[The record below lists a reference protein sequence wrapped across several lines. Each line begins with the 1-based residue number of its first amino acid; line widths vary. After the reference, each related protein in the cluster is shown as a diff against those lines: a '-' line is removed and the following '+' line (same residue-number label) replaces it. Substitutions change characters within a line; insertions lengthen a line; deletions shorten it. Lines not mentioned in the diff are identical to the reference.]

1 MLTDHDTGYLGAM
14 NLAMQSRSVRG
25 PREGAEFAGGWMA
38 RMILVL
44 TVLSTLG
51 CSTMPRGWDSPK
63 TPSFAL
69 ERPEDTRLGRQFLAA
84 SERHQHA
91 SGYHIINSGID
102 GFVTRIQMID
112 AAERT
117 IDVQYFIFRGDQTGL
132 LIAEA
137 LKRAADRGVR
147 TRILVDDGDTV
158 AGDQEILALGRH
170 PNIEVRIFNPFDY
183 RGHNRFLRHLD
194 FMIHKGR
201 LDYRMHNKLMVV
213 DNSVALIGGRN
224 IGAQYFQVEPD
235 SQFADDDA
243 FAAGSIAA
251 KLSKTFDGYWNSE
264 FAVPSTSLPL
274 PKERSAEPKVSF
286 EDGGM
291 DYRARIAS
299 GKPFQELIAGDA
311 ALNWANAAV
320 VCDSPD
326 KKGVE
331 QRKKRG
337 HLMAPEVVQ
346 AMQDA
351 NSELLVV
358 TPYFVPSKSEI
369 ALLEELRRRNA
380 RVRTLS
386 NSLESAPELSAH
398 SGYTKFRI
406 RLLQSGVQL
415 YEVRARL
422 SSTRGSGQTRA
433 ISRYGNYSLHAKLY
447 VMDRERVYIGSMNY
461 DQRSWRINTEVGL
474 LIENRELA
482 EQVAHR
488 FEAMV
493 SPDAAYEVLLDT
505 DGKGRPR
512 LRWTTEMD
520 HRQVELTRE
529 PSRGF
534 WQRTKVEILGLLPI
548 EHEL

>member
-1 MLTDHDTGYLGAM
+1 
-14 NLAMQSRSVRG
+14 V
-25 PREGAEFAGGWMA
+25 

-44 TVLSTLG
+44 IVLSTLG
-51 CSTMPRGWDSPK
+51 CSTMPRGSDSPK

-69 ERPEDTRLGRQFLAA
+69 DRPEDTRLGQRFLAA
-84 SERHQHA
+84 SERHQDQ

-117 IDVQYFIFRGDQTGL
+117 IDMQYFIFRGDKTGL

-137 LKRAADRGVR
+137 LERAADRGVR
-147 TRILVDDGDTV
+147 VRILVDDGDTV
-158 AGDQEILALGRH
+158 AGDQKILALGRH

-183 RGHNRFLRHLD
+183 RGHNAFLRHLD
-194 FMIHKGR
+194 FAIHKGR

-213 DNSVALIGGRN
+213 DNSVALVGGRN

-243 FAAGSIAA
+243 FAAGAIAA
-251 KLSKTFDGYWNSE
+251 KLSKTFDSYWNSE
-264 FAVPSTSLPL
+264 FAVPATALPL
-274 PKERSAEPKVSF
+274 PKERSAEPRVSF
-286 EDGGM
+286 ADGST

-299 GKPFQELIAGDA
+299 GRPLQELIADDA
-311 ALNWANAAV
+311 ALHWAKAAV

-326 KKGVE
+326 KKDVE

-337 HLMAPEVVQ
+337 HLMAPEVTH

-351 NSELLVV
+351 DTELLMVS
-358 TPYFVPSKSEI
+358 PYFVPSESEI
-369 ALLEELRRRNA
+369 ALLGELRQRNA
-380 RVRTLS
+380 RVRILS
-386 NSLESAPELSAH
+386 NSLESAPELSAQ
-398 SGYTKFRI
+398 SGYDKFRV
-406 RLLQSGVQL
+406 RLLESGAQL
-415 YEVRARL
+415 YEVRALL
-422 SSTRGSGQTRA
+422 SSNRGSGQTRA
-433 ISRYGNYSLHAKLY
+433 ISRYGTYGLHAKLY
-447 VMDRERVYIGSMNY
+447 VIDREQLYIGSMNY

-482 EQVAHR
+482 EEVVQR

-493 SPDAAYEVLLDT
+493 SREAAYQVLLET
-505 DGKGRPR
+505 DSKGRPH
-512 LRWTTEMD
+512 LRWATEMD
-520 HRQVELTRE
+520 HREIELTRE

-534 WQRTKVEILGLLPI
+534 WQRTKVELLELLPI
-548 EHEL
+548 EREL

>member
-1 MLTDHDTGYLGAM
+1 
-14 NLAMQSRSVRG
+14 V
-25 PREGAEFAGGWMA
+25 
-38 RMILVL
+38 RMILGL
-44 TVLSTLG
+44 IVLSTLG
-51 CSTMPRGWDSPK
+51 CSTMPRGSDSPK

-69 ERPEDTRLGRQFLAA
+69 DRPQDTRLGQRFLVA
-84 SERHQHA
+84 SERHQDE

-102 GFVTRIQMID
+102 GFVTRMQMID

-117 IDVQYFIFRGDQTGL
+117 IDMQYFIFRGDETGL

-137 LKRAADRGVR
+137 LQRAADRGVR
-147 TRILVDDGDTV
+147 VRILVDDGDTV
-158 AGDQEILALGRH
+158 AGDQKILALGRK

-183 RGHNRFLRHLD
+183 RGHNAFLRHLD
-194 FMIHKGR
+194 FVIHKGR

-213 DNSVALIGGRN
+213 DNSVALVGGRN

-243 FAAGSIAA
+243 FAAGAIAA
-251 KLSKTFDGYWNSE
+251 KLSKTFDSYWNSE
-264 FAVPSTSLPL
+264 FAVPATSFRL

-299 GKPFQELIAGDA
+299 GRPLQDLIADDA
-311 ALNWANAAV
+311 ALHWAKAAV

-326 KKGVE
+326 KKDVA

-337 HLMAPEVVQ
+337 HLMAPEVTQ
-346 AMQDA
+346 AMHAAD
-351 NSELLVV
+351 NELLIV
-358 TPYFVPSKSEI
+358 TPYFVPSESEI
-369 ALLEELRRRNA
+369 ELLADLRQRKTK
-380 RVRTLS
+380 VRILS
-386 NSLESAPELSAH
+386 NSLESAPTLSAQ
-398 SGYTKFRI
+398 SGYNKFRV
-406 RLLQSGVQL
+406 RLLESGAQL

-422 SSTRGSGQTRA
+422 SSNRGSGQTRA
-433 ISRYGNYSLHAKLY
+433 ISRYGTYGLHAKLY
-447 VMDRERVYIGSMNY
+447 VMDREHFYIGSMNY

-474 LIENRELA
+474 LIENQDLA
-482 EQVAHR
+482 EEMAHR

-493 SPDAAYEVLLDT
+493 SPEAAYQVLLDT
-505 DGKGRPR
+505 DSKGRTH

-520 HRQVELTRE
+520 HREIELTRE

-534 WQRTKVEILGLLPI
+534 WQRTKVEFLELLPLDR
-548 EHEL
+548 EL